1 MLEFSGWRERVTMNK
16 SHVTSHMSQDKEFFT
31 RIYSSPRLLPLSKS
45 CLLSLVAC
53 VFFCLVSC
61 HSAFANNL
69 SVSSVTIASRSA
81 SADTATIQFDI
92 SWSNSWRNQSSWD
105 AAWVFMKFSTDA
117 GVTWA
122 HATLKTAGTDP
133 AGFSNG
139 SGTSVT
145 TVVPSDKLGGFIYR
159 SAIGSGALSTTGVKF
174 VWDYAT
180 DGVSDT
186 ASVIVR
192 MFGVE
197 MVYVPTE
204 SFYLGDGNG
213 TSEAT
218 YAFHVTDN
226 TAFQVTTS
234 AVASVTVDTNAN
246 DDIDTSSI
254 SIDGDGGITGN
265 ASYPTGYTAFYVM
278 KYEVTEG
285 QWVAFFNT
293 LTGTQKTTRDITAA
307 SGKNSDAVTNRNTI
321 AWSSGDAT
329 TTNEDRACSYLSW
342 MDGAAFADWAALRPF
357 TELEFEKIQRG
368 PLAVFNAE
376 YAWGNATITSLAS
389 ISGTENGTEV
399 SGTSSANASYSS
411 GIAGPVRAGI
421 FATSSTSRT
430 TAGAGHYGN
439 MEFSGNLWERTVT
452 VGNSTGR
459 SFTGT
464 HGNGAL
470 SSNGNATNSD
480 WPGYSA
486 GEVTGATGSN
496 YRGGAWNASAAILKI
511 SDRTTGA
518 TTNTTRDAAYGFRAA
533 RTAP

>member
-1 MLEFSGWRERVTMNK
+1 LFCELFLSCRAKIYFLTLGVSLFFLFGGSRMLEFSGWRERVTMNK

-31 RIYSSPRLLPLSKS
+31 RIYSAPRLLPLSKS
-45 CLLSLVAC
+45 CILSLVAY

-133 AGFSNG
+133 TGFSNG

-254 SIDGDGGITGN
+254 SIDGMGIT
-265 ASYPTGYTAFYVM
+265 
-278 KYEVTEG
+278 
-285 QWVAFFNT
+285 
-293 LTGTQKTTRDITAA
+293 
-307 SGKNSDAVTNRNTI
+307 
-321 AWSSGDAT
+321 
-329 TTNEDRACSYLSW
+329 
-342 MDGAAFADWAALRPF
+342 
-357 TELEFEKIQRG
+357 QR
-368 PLAVFNAE
+368 
-376 YAWGNATITSLAS
+376 
-389 ISGTENGTEV
+389 
-399 SGTSSANASYSS
+399 
-411 GIAGPVRAGI
+411 
-421 FATSSTSRT
+421 
-430 TAGAGHYGN
+430 
-439 MEFSGNLWERTVT
+439 EFSHRI
-452 VGNSTGR
+452 
-459 SFTGT
+459 
-464 HGNGAL
+464 HGL
-470 SSNGNATNSD
+470 LCH
-480 WPGYSA
+480 
-486 GEVTGATGSN
+486 EV
-496 YRGGAWNASAAILKI
+496 
-511 SDRTTGA
+511 
-518 TTNTTRDAAYGFRAA
+518 RDY
-533 RTAP
+533 